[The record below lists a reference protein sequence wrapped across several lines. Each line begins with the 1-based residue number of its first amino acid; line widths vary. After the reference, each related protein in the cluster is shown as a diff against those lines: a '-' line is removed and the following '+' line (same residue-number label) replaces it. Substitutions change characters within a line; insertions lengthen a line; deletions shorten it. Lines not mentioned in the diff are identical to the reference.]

1 MIGWTWLLKCKINQW
16 RSGNI
21 NILESLQIVKVL
33 CVDYI
38 HAQIHKSSS
47 NKTHSSIFLW
57 LAPKSKNSWLF
68 KELTWFQPVK
78 QLFIVEP
85 RYQQGIHCRFGM
97 RSIIAEAHFDRSR
110 NAISMMRG
118 WPTSAPPER
127 QEGRPEHGRR
137 RTVGHTRR
145 RFRF

>member
-1 MIGWTWLLKCKINQW
+1 MRHYITLLV
-16 RSGNI
+16 
-21 NILESLQIVKVL
+21 IL
-33 CVDYI
+33 
-38 HAQIHKSSS
+38 
-47 NKTHSSIFLW
+47 FLW

-118 WPTSAPPER
+118 LRRWIMTPPEECQTMYILPR
-127 QEGRPEHGRR
+127 NHPSGRHSEVTASVDFYCYIRHF
-137 RTVGHTRR
+137 VISIV
-145 RFRF
+145 FFF